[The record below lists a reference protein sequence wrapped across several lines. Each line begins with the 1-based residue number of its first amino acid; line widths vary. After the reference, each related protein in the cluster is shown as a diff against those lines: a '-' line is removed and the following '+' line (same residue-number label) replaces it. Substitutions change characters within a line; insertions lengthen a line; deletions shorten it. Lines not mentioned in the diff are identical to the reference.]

1 MLYYNSMYKCDVIA
15 HSETM
20 LYDTVHVEDIC
31 SEGFGKE
38 VFRNDHPGNAK
49 VNGICMHF
57 REDLSF

>member
-1 MLYYNSMYKCDVIA
+1 MYKCDVIA